1 MLIDNYS
8 LMFRTWFLHLS
19 RRERSPRIVRCE
31 AGEGLRSIDC
41 PNAPHPDCI
50 FDAIRPLPCGERG
63 RRRGWKPLPHAPIY
77 LLDPARFPCHRL
89 AMSDLALAPEQPVLS
104 PLAAEV
110 ARRRTFAII
119 SHPDAGKT
127 TLTEKLLLFGG
138 AINLAGQ
145 VKAKGERRN
154 TRSDWMKIER
164 ERGISVVTS
173 VMTFEFENLVFNLLD
188 TPGHEDFSEDT
199 YRTLTAVDSAVMVI
213 DAAKGIEERTRKLF
227 EVCRL
232 RDIPIITFINKMD
245 RESRD
250 TFELLDEIEKTLA
263 LDTTP
268 MTWPV
273 GRGRDFLGTYD
284 IGTGGVR
291 LLEGGGAKTGAAEQI
306 DIADLAGRNANLD
319 VNEIKDEL
327 ALVSEA
333 CEPFELDAFREG
345 HLTPVYFGSALR
357 NFGVGDLLQ
366 GLGRFAPPPRAQ
378 ESNLRKVEASEPR
391 MTAFVFKIQA
401 NMDPNHRDRIAFARL
416 CSGKLTR
423 GMKARLV
430 RTGKN
435 MSLSSPQFFF
445 AQDRALADE
454 AFAGDVVGIPNH
466 GTLRIGDTLS
476 EGEDINFV
484 GVPSFA
490 PEIVRRVRLTDAMKA
505 KKLKEALQQ
514 MSEEGVVQVFRPRD
528 GAPALVGVV
537 GPLQLDVLK
546 ARLDAEYS
554 LPVDFEV
561 SEFQLARWIS
571 SDDRK
576 KLEAFIAANGSG
588 VADDVD
594 GDPVYLA
601 KNEFYL
607 GYTKERAEGIV
618 FSSIKDVKKR

>member
-1 MLIDNYS
+1 
-8 LMFRTWFLHLS
+8 
-19 RRERSPRIVRCE
+19 
-31 AGEGLRSIDC
+31 
-41 PNAPHPDCI
+41 
-50 FDAIRPLPCGERG
+50 
-63 RRRGWKPLPHAPIY
+63 
-77 LLDPARFPCHRL
+77 
-89 AMSDLALAPEQPVLS
+89 MSDLALTAESPPRS

-213 DAAKGIEERTRKLF
+213 DAAKGIEARTRKLF

-284 IGTGGVR
+284 IETGGVR
-291 LLEGGGAKTGAAEQI
+291 LLEGGGAKTGAAQQI

-319 VNEIKDEL
+319 VGEVKDEL

-333 CEPFELDAFREG
+333 CKPFELDAFREG

-378 ESNLRKVEASEPR
+378 DSNLRKVEASEPR

-423 GMKARLV
+423 GMKAKLV

-490 PEIVRRVRLTDAMKA
+490 PEIVRRVRLADAMKA

-571 SDDRK
+571 SDDPK
-576 KLEAFIAANGSG
+576 KLSAFIAANGSG

-594 GDPVYLA
+594 GDPVFLA

-618 FSSIKDVKKR
+618 FSSIKDVKKSK

>member
-1 MLIDNYS
+1 MHDVTAVHDS
-8 LMFRTWFLHLS
+8 L
-19 RRERSPRIVRCE
+19 
-31 AGEGLRSIDC
+31 
-41 PNAPHPDCI
+41 
-50 FDAIRPLPCGERG
+50 
-63 RRRGWKPLPHAPIY
+63 K
-77 LLDPARFPCHRL
+77 
-89 AMSDLALAPEQPVLS
+89 QQS

-110 ARRRTFAII
+110 RRRRTFAII

-173 VMTFEFENLVFNLLD
+173 VMTFEFEGLVFNLLD

-213 DAAKGIEERTRKLF
+213 DAAKGIEARTRKLF

-250 TFELLDEIEKTLA
+250 PFELLDEIEKTLA

-268 MTWPV
+268 QTWPI
-273 GRGRDFLGTYD
+273 GRGRDFTGTYD
-284 IGTGGVR
+284 IPTGGVR
-291 LLEGGGAKTGAAEQI
+291 LLEGEGNKTGAPQKIEIAE
-306 DIADLAGRNANLD
+306 LVKGNANLD
-319 VNEIKDEL
+319 AAAIKDEL

-333 CEPFELDAFREG
+333 CKPFDLASFREG
-345 HLTPVYFGSALR
+345 HLTPVFFGSALR
-357 NFGVGDLLQ
+357 NFGVGDLLE
-366 GLGRFAPPPRAQ
+366 GLGRYAPPPRAQ
-378 ESNLRKVEASEPR
+378 ASDARKVDAAEPK

-401 NMDPNHRDRIAFARL
+401 NMDPNHRDRIAFVRL
-416 CSGKLTR
+416 CSGKLER
-423 GMKARLV
+423 GMKAKLV
-430 RTGKN
+430 RTGKP
-435 MSLSSPQFFF
+435 MTLSAPQFFF

-454 AFAGDVVGIPNH
+454 AYAGDVVGIPNH
-466 GTLRIGDTLS
+466 GTLRIGDTLT
-476 EGEDINFV
+476 EGEEIAFV

-537 GPLQLDVLK
+537 GQLQLDVLK
-546 ARLDAEYS
+546 ARLDAEYA
-554 LPVDFEV
+554 LPVDFET

-571 SDDRK
+571 SNDPK
-576 KLEAFIAANGSG
+576 KLEAFIVANGSG

-594 GDPVYLA
+594 GDPVFLA
-601 KNEFYL
+601 RNQFYL
-607 GYTKERAEGIV
+607 DYTSERAEGIV
-618 FSSIKDVKKR
+618 FSSIKDVKKQA

>member
-1 MLIDNYS
+1 
-8 LMFRTWFLHLS
+8 
-19 RRERSPRIVRCE
+19 
-31 AGEGLRSIDC
+31 
-41 PNAPHPDCI
+41 
-50 FDAIRPLPCGERG
+50 
-63 RRRGWKPLPHAPIY
+63 
-77 LLDPARFPCHRL
+77 
-89 AMSDLALAPEQPVLS
+89 MSDIAVPAESPSRS
-104 PLAAEV
+104 PLADEV

-164 ERGISVVTS
+164 DRGISVVTS
-173 VMTFEFENLVFNLLD
+173 VMTFEFNGLVFNLLD

-213 DAAKGIEERTRKLF
+213 DAAKGIEARTLKLI

-245 RESRD
+245 RDSRD
-250 TFELLDEIEKTLA
+250 VFDLMDEIEKTLA

-284 IGTGGVR
+284 IFTGGIR
-291 LLEGGGAKTGAAEQI
+291 LLEGGGAKTGAAENI
-306 DIADLAGRNANLD
+306 DVAELAGRNANLD
-319 VNEIKDEL
+319 VGEITEEL
-327 ALVSEA
+327 ALVKEA
-333 CEPFELDAFREG
+333 SKPFDLNSFREG
-345 HLTPVYFGSALR
+345 HMTPVYFGSALR
-357 NFGVGDLLQ
+357 NFGVGDLLE
-366 GLGRFAPPPRAQ
+366 GLGKFAPPPRAQ
-378 ESNLRKVEASEPR
+378 DSNLRKVEAAEPR
-391 MTAFVFKIQA
+391 MSAFVFKIQA
-401 NMDPNHRDRIAFARL
+401 NMDPNRIAFARL

-423 GMKARLV
+423 GMKAKLV

-435 MSLSSPQFFF
+435 MSLTAPQFFF
-445 AQDRALADE
+445 AQDRSVADE

-466 GTLRIGDTLS
+466 GTLRIGDTLT
-476 EGEDINFV
+476 EGEDITFV

-554 LPVDFEV
+554 LPVEFEV

-576 KLEAFIAANGSG
+576 KLDAFVAANNSG
-588 VADDVD
+588 IADDVD
-594 GDPVYLA
+594 GDPVFMA

-607 GYTKERAEGIV
+607 GYTRERAEGIN
-618 FSSIKDVKKR
+618 FSSVKDVKKKA